1 MNKDKIRFN
10 DHFFAWAFFYAIAVF
25 LSIQSIRFF
34 NLSGSLSGIFLAGLI
49 ITLFSWIMYSFLY
62 KNKFRLSKWFF
73 IWLFTHSFNF
83 WLIDLVLRKLTLT
96 YEGFLYFL
104 ILGIVYHPITW
115 IIKHKIYY
123 KIRMN
128 MQKTIIIILILIV
141 ALIFASSQ
149 PFSEIQTSGLIGNN
163 SFGFSLNSLRNLFS
177 LNLPLSNSCPQIDV
191 PILLNKELG
200 YYITNKNNINP
211 KDTIY
216 FDLESAQNDFLN
228 RVGQER
234 EDTQKGWKIS
244 VYNIAESFGIKTDY
258 VFCHKGN
265 SEGENP
271 DYFYCDSGGMGGGI
285 PYLSKTS
292 VNSDGTI
299 GKTIRKSFI
308 NVYDSDNKF
317 IKTICG
323 KSPEDIAEEEFKQTM
338 REMDDFFS
346 LK

>member
-10 DHFFAWAFFYAIAVF
+10 DHFFAWAFIYAIAVF

-49 ITLFSWIMYSFLY
+49 ITLFSWMVYSFLY

-96 YEGFLYFL
+96 YGGFLYFL

-163 SFGFSLNSLRNLFS
+163 SLGFSFGA
-177 LNLPLSNSCPQIDV
+177 IDS
-191 PILLNKELG
+191 IWSS
-200 YYITNKNNINP
+200 INP
-211 KDTIY
+211 CAK
-216 FDLESAQNDFLN
+216 FPL
-228 RVGQER
+228 
-234 EDTQKGWKIS
+234 
-244 VYNIAESFGIKTDY
+244 
-258 VFCHKGN
+258 
-265 SEGENP
+265 
-271 DYFYCDSGGMGGGI
+271 DSGGVIICNDKGELVYGNQGSS
-285 PYLSKTS
+285 PWDYAERQTS
-292 VNSDGTI
+292 DLIRLNAGMECVLECNKESTTSQIKCIDGTPM
-299 GKTIRKSFI
+299 
-308 NVYDSDNKF
+308 V
-317 IKTICG
+317 IC
-323 KSPEDIAEEEFKQTM
+323 
-338 REMDDFFS
+338 R
-346 LK
+346 